1 MGTDTCSASSFAA
14 GEPLAGTATSAHR
27 WLLVEARG
35 AWARDVDETEL
46 PARVRAAADGFDGRV
61 QLIRR
66 PDRRDDPQH
75 AYVAESRED
84 GGSLRGVDSLEDL
97 GHGEPIDGPLLLVC
111 CHGRRDPCC
120 ARLGTP
126 VFDALRAHAADD
138 AVWQSSHLGGHRFAA
153 NVLVLPDGL
162 CFGRLVARA
171 APTLVDALDE
181 GQLPLEHLRG
191 RTAFEPAQQAAE
203 ILVRRE
209 LGLTGLDDLRLPGVS
224 GSEPQTVFELAD
236 GRRVA
241 VRLHAEP
248 LQTQRVSCRDEKVE
262 APTKWT
268 LSELVALSH

>member
-1 MGTDTCSASSFAA
+1 MTFRCAELSLELN
-14 GEPLAGTATSAHR
+14 EPRAGTAPVAAR
-27 WLLVEARG
+27 WELVERAKPWGREHGLVSEGAKVLLVRRISGSEPQSP
-35 AWARDVDETEL
+35 E
-46 PARVRAAADGFDGRV
+46 GR
-61 QLIRR
+61 R
-66 PDRRDDPQH
+66 
-75 AYVAESRED
+75 Y
-84 GGSLRGVDSLEDL
+84 
-97 GHGEPIDGPLLLVC
+97 LVC
-111 CHGRRDPCC
+111 TNGARDPCC
-120 ARLGTP
+120 AIRGP
-126 VFDALRAHAADD
+126 AVAQALDR
-138 AVWQSSHLGGHRFAA
+138 VRPGQVYECSHLGGHRFAA

-162 CFGRLVARA
+162 CFGRLDARA

-209 LGLTGLDDLRLPGVS
+209 LGLTGLDDLRLQGVG
-224 GSEPQTVFELAD
+224 GSEPPTVFELAD